1 MKKSIVISLVF
12 FLMLSLMNV
21 SAQQTD
27 GQSQSDSRQTQD
39 QSEVQEQDEPDNKM
53 LFAYQKNFAR
63 GSLATKVQVLQDA
76 ASKEEGGMGKLYLQ
90 AIRFYLDNFS
100 TLREDPTAIELVKF
114 AARLAGDTTY
124 TASTQAL
131 WKLFRQSNEVGIK
144 VATVQSLGRLLDP
157 DEELVNSIVNYLEVQ
172 NNKFRQGEDV
182 ESQVIAETIAALSRI
197 GSNAAF
203 SELFAAAHLG
213 YPQHIEAKALDA
225 LENLEGDTS
234 QMVLQVIENGFS
246 QEKLPAL
253 NWAMEQE
260 ALSDEEK
267 GEIAH
272 KALSEGLTQV
282 SDQEKQERL
291 RELRYEAVRQLTEL
305 EWSEASSLVIDH
317 FDRTNV
323 EVDRGIASKSNLL
336 EAIACLGAMGT
347 SEAAVRL
354 SLYLE
359 VLNTY
364 KENGQKVDEQVALA
378 VIKNLGILGDEVA
391 FDHLLYTMYLDYP
404 RSVKQAAREVLSE
417 FKE

>member
-1 MKKSIVISLVF
+1 MKKTIFISLVVF
-12 FLMLSLMNV
+12 MLVSLITV
-21 SAQQTD
+21 SAQQMD
-27 GQSQSDSRQTQD
+27 GENQAENQQAQDQSQSQV
-39 QSEVQEQDEPDNKM
+39 QSEPDNKM

-76 ASKEEGGMGKLYLQ
+76 ASEEGGGMGKLYLQ
-90 AIRFYLDNFS
+90 AIRFYLDNLS

-114 AARLAGDTTY
+114 AARLAGETSYTT
-124 TASTQAL
+124 ATQGL
-131 WKLFRQSNEVGIK
+131 WNLFRQSSDIGIK
-144 VATVQSLGRLLDP
+144 VAAVQSLGRLLEP
-157 DEELVNSIVNYLEVQ
+157 DEQLVTSIVNYLEVQ

-182 ESQVIAETIAALSRI
+182 ENQVIAETITALSRI
-197 GSNAAF
+197 GSNVAF

-213 YPQHIEAKALDA
+213 YPQQIEEKALEA

-234 QMVLQVIENGFS
+234 QMVLQVIENGFP
-246 QEKLPAL
+246 QEKLAAL

-260 ALSDEEK
+260 TLSNQEK

-272 KALSEGLTQV
+272 KSLSEGLTQV
-282 SDQEKQERL
+282 SNQERQEKL

-305 EWSEASSLVIDH
+305 EWSEASSLVIEH

-336 EAIACLGAMGT
+336 EAIACLGAMKT

-378 VIKNLGILGDEVA
+378 VIKNLGLLGDEVA

>member
-1 MKKSIVISLVF
+1 MFISLVF
-12 FLMLSLMNV
+12 FLMLSINYV

-27 GQSQSDSRQTQD
+27 GQDQTESQQAQEQSQD
-39 QSEVQEQDEPDNKM
+39 QERNEPDNKM

-76 ASKEEGGMGKLYLQ
+76 SSEEGGGMGKLYLQ

-100 TLREDPTAIELVKF
+100 TLREDPTAIELAKF
-114 AARLAGDTTY
+114 AARLAGETTY
-124 TASTQAL
+124 TPATQGL
-131 WKLFRQSNEVGIK
+131 WNLFQQSSEVEIK
-144 VATVQSLGRLLDP
+144 VASVQSLGRLLDS
-157 DEELVNSIVNYLEVQ
+157 DDQLVRSIVDYLQAQ

-182 ESQVIAETIAALSRI
+182 ENQVIAETIAALSRI
-197 GSNAAF
+197 GSKIAF
-203 SELFAAAHLG
+203 PELFAAAHIG
-213 YPQHIEAKALDA
+213 YPQNIEEKALEA
-225 LENLEGDTS
+225 LDNLEGDTS
-234 QMVLQVIENGFS
+234 RMVLQVIEDGFS

-260 ALSDEEK
+260 DLSDEEK
-267 GEIAH
+267 GEIAQ

-282 SDQEKQERL
+282 GDQEKQERL
-291 RELRYEAVRQLTEL
+291 QELRYEAVRQLTQL
-305 EWSEASSLVIDH
+305 KRSEATSLAIEH

-336 EAIACLGAMGT
+336 EAIACLGAMGR

>member
-1 MKKSIVISLVF
+1 MKKLIFISIVF

-21 SAQQTD
+21 SAQQA
-27 GQSQSDSRQTQD
+27 QD
-39 QSEVQEQDEPDNKM
+39 QSQAQGQNEADNKM

-76 ASKEEGGMGKLYLQ
+76 ASEKGGGMGKLYLQ

-114 AARLAGDTTY
+114 AARLAGETTY
-124 TASTQAL
+124 TPATQGL
-131 WKLFRQSNEVGIK
+131 WNLFRQSSEIGIK
-144 VATVQSLGRLLDP
+144 VAAVQSLGRLLNP
-157 DEELVNSIVNYLEVQ
+157 DEQLVTSIVNYLEVQ

-182 ESQVIAETIAALSRI
+182 ENQVIAETITAVSRI
-197 GSNAAF
+197 GSNVAF
-203 SELFAAAHLG
+203 SEIFAAAHLG
-213 YPQHIEAKALDA
+213 YPQHIEEKALEA

-234 QMVLQVIENGFS
+234 RMVLQVIKNGFP
-246 QEKLPAL
+246 QEKLAAL
-253 NWAMEQE
+253 KWAMEQDT
-260 ALSDEEK
+260 LSNKKK
-267 GEIAH
+267 GEIAQRS
-272 KALSEGLTQV
+272 LSAGLTQV
-282 SDQEKQERL
+282 SNQEKQEKL
-291 RELRYEAVRQLTEL
+291 RELRYEAVRQLTQL
-305 EWSEASSLVIDH
+305 ERSEASPLVIDH

-336 EAIACLGAMGT
+336 EAIACVGAMGT
-347 SEAAVRL
+347 REAAVRL

>member
-1 MKKSIVISLVF
+1 M
-12 FLMLSLMNV
+12 MLSLINV
-21 SAQQTD
+21 SAQQAQD
-27 GQSQSDSRQTQD
+27 QNQAQTQN
-39 QSEVQEQDEPDNKM
+39 EPDNKM

-76 ASKEEGGMGKLYLQ
+76 ASEEGGGMGKLYLQ

-100 TLREDPTAIELVKF
+100 TLRDDTTAIELAKY
-114 AARLAGDTTY
+114 AARLAGEASY
-124 TASTQAL
+124 TPATEDL
-131 WKLFRQSNEVGIK
+131 WNMFRQSSNVGVK
-144 VATVQSLGRLLDP
+144 VAAIQSLGRLLNP
-157 DEELVNSIVNYLEVQ
+157 DEQLVTSVVNYLKTQ
-172 NNKFRQGEDV
+172 NNKFRRGEDV
-182 ESQVIAETIAALSRI
+182 ENQVIAETITALSRI
-197 GSNAAF
+197 GSNTAF

-213 YPQHIEAKALDA
+213 YPQHIEERALEA
-225 LENLEGDTS
+225 LENLEGDIS
-234 QMVLQVIENGFS
+234 RMVLKVIEAGFA

-253 NWAMEQE
+253 NWAMEQDT
-260 ALSDEEK
+260 LSKEDK
-267 GEIAH
+267 GEIAQ
-272 KALSEGLTQV
+272 KALSEGLAQV

-291 RELRYEAVRQLTEL
+291 RELRFEAARQLTEL
-305 EWSEASSLVIDH
+305 ERSEATSLVIDH

-323 EVDRGIASKSNLL
+323 EVDRGLTSKSNLL

-347 SEAAVRL
+347 HEAAVRL